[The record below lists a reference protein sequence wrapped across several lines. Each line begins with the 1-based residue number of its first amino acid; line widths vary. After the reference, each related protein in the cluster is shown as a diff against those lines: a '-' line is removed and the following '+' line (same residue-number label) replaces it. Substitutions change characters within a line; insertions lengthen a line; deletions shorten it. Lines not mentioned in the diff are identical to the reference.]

1 MIAALLLVV
10 MVSRVMDF
18 VERWGGGDLRT
29 SAADL
34 LNAVLLVLMLVETLH
49 TVGISIRERVLVPE
63 PFLIVGLIAAIR
75 LVLVLTPNRAPPR
88 PQPQRRSAS
97 SCSSWAC
104 DPCFRWGSSAPSS
117 ACWRG
122 VITVVAGESPAPSGV
137 AALRG

>member
-1 MIAALLLVV
+1 
-10 MVSRVMDF
+10 MDV

-75 LVLVLTPNRAPPR
+75 LCTGAHAEQGIPTAATATSFRLVMLEL
-88 PQPQRRSAS
+88 
-97 SCSSWAC
+97 
-104 DPCFRWGSSAPSS
+104 G
-117 ACWRG
+117 
-122 VITVVAGESPAPSGV
+122 
-137 AALRG
+137 L